1 MTTYEEL
8 TKTELIFIIKSLVE
22 TKTTLNDSVAISQN
36 NKVRLNILKD
46 KNKLN
51 NYNDTIT
58 YLLDYYKE
66 VKQWIEEN

>member
-66 VKQWIEEN
+66 VKQ